1 MKIFCIAANYRK
13 HNEEIKMNAEA
24 VPVMFLK
31 PETAL
36 LRNHYDFY
44 IPDFSNQIEYETEL
58 VLKISK
64 MGKCIDEKFASRYYD
79 QITVGLDITAR
90 DLQNEAREKGLP
102 WLLCKGFDSSAPMG
116 DFVDKNNYDTIND
129 IDFSLK
135 INGNEVQHGNTKN
148 MIFNCD
154 KIVSYISQFVTLKVG
169 DLIMTGTPEGVG
181 KLNIG
186 DHLEGFIKDQQV
198 LDIHVK

>member
-24 VPVMFLK
+24 APVMFLK

-90 DLQNEAREKGLP
+90 DLQNEARQKGLP
-102 WLLCKGFDSSAPMG
+102 WFLCKGFDSSAPMG

>member
-1 MKIFCIAANYRK
+1 MKIFCIAANYKK

-24 VPVMFLK
+24 
-31 PETAL
+31 AL

-90 DLQNEAREKGLP
+90 DLQNEARQKGLP
-102 WLLCKGFDSSAPMG
+102 WFLCKGFDSSAPMG

>member
-1 MKIFCIAANYRK
+1 MKIFCIAANYKK

-169 DLIMTGTPEGVG
+169 DIIMTGTPEGVG

>member
-1 MKIFCIAANYRK
+1 MKIFCIAANYKK

-90 DLQNEAREKGLP
+90 DLQNEARQKGLP
-102 WLLCKGFDSSAPMG
+102 WFLCKGFDSSAPMG

-186 DHLEGFIKDQQV
+186 DHLEGFIKVQQV